1 MKLSFSLLAWFSDR
15 DVGRTKNNLW
25 LLRGINIT
33 TIFNFYFQAHFQE
46 KDIMVELI
54 IPDTYLVGFL
64 SSPSVACPLF
74 SQCIS
79 NCHLSITSSVSTWVI
94 TMTTRW
100 RAFPSSHSE
109 WSKQVWQKKF
119 LQAFRIFS
127 VFFTLWVLRKH
138 WPPNDPLTK
147 SLFNKISIVH
157 DNFPSTALLVLNFAM
172 LTRQY
177 RVLKRDV
184 IKN

>member
-1 MKLSFSLLAWFSDR
+1 MCATRRMETSQYGEIIFQQNKAVTTYEHQMKLSFSLPAWFSDR

-33 TIFNFYFQAHFQE
+33 TIFNFYFQAYFKE
-46 KDIMVELI
+46 KDIMVNLI
-54 IPDTYLVGFL
+54 IPDTYLAGFL

-109 WSKQVWQKKF
+109 WSKQVW
-119 LQAFRIFS
+119 IFG
-127 VFFTLWVLRKH
+127 F
-138 WPPNDPLTK
+138 
-147 SLFNKISIVH
+147 
-157 DNFPSTALLVLNFAM
+157 LVLFLLYGFWEN
-172 LTRQY
+172 T
-177 RVLKRDV
+177 DP
-184 IKN
+184 